1 MKHIHK
7 ILKLATDYDHE
18 LPPPPPPL
26 SVPRGREISAWI
38 DHTLLKPEASS
49 TQIKQLCQEAID
61 KHFISVCI
69 NPANVP
75 LAAGLLRGTSVL
87 TCVVVGFPLGATL
100 PTFKVAETMG
110 ILAAGAGEIDMVI
123 NIGAL
128 KDANYELLYNEIKGV
143 SETAHSQ
150 NAKVK
155 VIIEAGLL
163 TRMEKIIASLIT
175 KEAGADFVKTSTGM
189 MAGGATVE
197 DVSLLR
203 RVVGAEIGVKA
214 AGGIRS
220 YADASKMIEAGA
232 NRLGTSAG
240 MKILEE
246 ALQA

>member
-1 MKHIHK
+1 MKHIKK
-7 ILKLATDYDHE
+7 IIKLAADYERE
-18 LPPPPPPL
+18 LPPPPPAL
-26 SVPRGREISAWI
+26 SVPLGRDVAAWI
-38 DHTLLKPEASS
+38 DHTILKPDASS
-49 TQIKQLCQEAID
+49 AQIKQLCQEAID
-61 KHFISVCI
+61 NHFISVCI

-75 LAAGLLRGTSVL
+75 LAASLLRGTPVI

-110 ILAAGAGEIDMVI
+110 ITAAGAGEIDMVI

-128 KDANYELLYNEIKGV
+128 KDANFELLYNEIKGV
-143 SETAHSQ
+143 SETARSQ
-150 NAKVK
+150 NAKTK

-163 TRMEKIIASLIT
+163 TRGEKIIACLIS

-189 MAGGATVE
+189 MAGGATVD
-197 DVSLLR
+197 DVSLMR
-203 RVVGAEIGVKA
+203 RVVGADMGVKA

-220 YADASKMIEAGA
+220 YADACKMIEAGA

-246 ALQA
+246 AMQA

>member
-1 MKHIHK
+1 LN
-7 ILKLATDYDHE
+7 ILKLAEEYERE
-18 LPPPPPPL
+18 LPPPPAPL
-26 SVPRGREISAWI
+26 DIPRGREIAAWI
-38 DHTLLKPEASS
+38 DHTSLKPEASS
-49 TQIKQLCQEAID
+49 AQIKQLCQEAID
-61 KHFISVCI
+61 NHIYSVCI
-69 NPANVP
+69 NPANVL
-75 LAAGLLRGTSVL
+75 LAAALLRGTPVL

-110 ILAAGAGEIDMVI
+110 VVTAGAREVDMVI
-123 NIGAL
+123 NIGAI

-150 NAKVK
+150 NAKTK

-163 TRMEKIIASLIT
+163 TRMEKIIACLIS

-197 DVSLLR
+197 DVSLMR
-203 RVVGAEIGVKA
+203 RVVGAEMGVKA

-220 YADASKMIEAGA
+220 YADACKMIEAGA

-246 ALQA
+246 ALKA